1 MIIGIENQE
10 AVHYLMPLRCMS
22 YDVREYERQTAQI
35 RKQTRK
41 RKDIS
46 PDEFLSGF
54 TKNDSLKPCITLVL
68 YYGKNWDGS
77 TDLYHLLDFTQ
88 IPQELRALINN
99 YQIFVCEVR
108 KFKNTKVFQTDL
120 KYVFDCIR
128 CSEDKEKLYDL
139 VTNDP
144 AYKDLDEDT
153 FDMIAEYTKSTELMG
168 IKKYKKKGGKTNM
181 CRAITELIQDGK
193 MEGIELGSKALIETS
208 QELGSTREL
217 TLGRLIQKLQLSEET
232 AGEYMEKYWH

>member
-1 MIIGIENQE
+1 MWDL
-10 AVHYLMPLRCMS
+10 ATVHLAKSCSKCYYFFGFILR
-22 YDVREYERQTAQI
+22 
-35 RKQTRK
+35 KK
-41 RKDIS
+41 LGW
-46 PDEFLSGF
+46 F
-54 TKNDSLKPCITLVL
+54 N
-68 YYGKNWDGS
+68 
-77 TDLYHLLDFTQ
+77 
-88 IPQELRALINN
+88 
-99 YQIFVCEVR
+99 IFVCEVR
-108 KFKNTKVFQTDL
+108 KFENTKVFQTDL

-153 FDMIAEYTKSTELMG
+153 FDMIAEYTKSTELME